1 MSVRRVI
8 SRYQGPAIAILPLTR
23 GRTFQLVRRTPQ
35 PSKSAMDFLAAE
47 IAKKRKEIESA
58 TDSSSPN
65 KKFIRQKDIL
75 AEREKRYH
83 EEQERLAK
91 EREAKV
97 AAKLEETRKREEA
110 ARLREARLKKEKE
123 DELAA
128 KRGEEKVMGD
138 EDVMIR
144 LRELGEPIRLFAE
157 TEEERR
163 RRLEVVEERVAFERK
178 KEARL
183 RVAALDETQEPFENL
198 TADAPE
204 LQISLADIKKNP
216 SKLYDQLHRYFKV
229 VCQEWSKSLDDR
241 DIEIK
246 ESPEGKEALRVQQQC
261 LEDFRP
267 LFRALKRKVN
277 PTLSFS

>member
-1 MSVRRVI
+1 
-8 SRYQGPAIAILPLTR
+8 
-23 GRTFQLVRRTPQ
+23 
-35 PSKSAMDFLAAE
+35 MDFLAAE

-128 KRGEEKVMGD
+128 KRAEEKVMGD

-163 RRLEVVEERVAFERK
+163 RRLEVVEERVAIERK